1 MGGGLSVML
10 VDRMMD
16 SNDCLKS
23 SGGAEGVG
31 GLIDD
36 RRRLL
41 YHQYTAA
48 LIDPNVRTIAVVL
61 ALGGMD

>member
-1 MGGGLSVML
+1 ML
-10 VDRMMD
+10 VDRMID
-16 SNDCLKS
+16 SKDCLKS
-23 SGGAEGVG
+23 SGAAEGVG
-31 GLIDD
+31 GFIDV

-41 YHQYTAA
+41 NHQYTAA